1 MSTEK
6 TRSAYFFGG
15 QGLTFFVSQFSLT
28 NLSLHCSKIWEKFV
42 EFEAGVGDLAS
53 LLKVERRRA
62 ATIKPEVHVS

>member
-1 MSTEK
+1 MEAKDYKSN
-6 TRSAYFFGG
+6 S
-15 QGLTFFVSQFSLT
+15 T

-62 ATIKPEVHVS
+62 TTIKPEVHVS